1 MSMLSPSAELIEPN
15 TTNPDPIE
23 APFQSVKSKKRK
35 RSRKSGELS
44 DNNPHK
50 KTITKTP
57 EKMSDPVP
65 NHCSKDTTED
75 KNSYGM
81 EENGIE
87 LSQELKELE
96 KRLNTSMLININKCI
111 AEALQPIKDSIGN
124 CELQCTNR

>member
-1 MSMLSPSAELIEPN
+1 MLSPSAELIELN

-50 KTITKTP
+50 KNVTKTT

-65 NHCSKDTTED
+65 NHCSKDTMED
-75 KNSYGM
+75 KNPYGM

-87 LSQELKELE
+87 LSAELKELE
-96 KRLNTSMLININKCI
+96 K
-111 AEALQPIKDSIGN
+111 
-124 CELQCTNR
+124 